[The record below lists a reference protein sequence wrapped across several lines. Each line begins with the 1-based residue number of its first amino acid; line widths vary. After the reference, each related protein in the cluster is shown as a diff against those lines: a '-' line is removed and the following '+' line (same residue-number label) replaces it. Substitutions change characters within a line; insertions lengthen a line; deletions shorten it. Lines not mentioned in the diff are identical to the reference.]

1 MARSARPFPPIAHAN
16 PRRRSHAVAR
26 LQAERA
32 LLARYPQ
39 EYELLAS
46 RLGHVRATTGLV
58 KRHAK
63 EYGRLVAGAS
73 GIESLPVSFTPA
85 ARRAIPA

>member
-1 MARSARPFPPIAHAN
+1 MARSARPFPPIAPAY

-32 LLARYPQ
+32 LRDRHPE
-39 EYELLAS
+39 EYVSLEA
-46 RLGHVRATTGLV
+46 RLGYVRAMTGLV

-63 EYGRLVAGAS
+63 EYGRLVAEAS
-73 GIESLPVSFTPA
+73 GVEPLPVSFA
-85 ARRAIPA
+85 AAGPWAIPA

>member
-1 MARSARPFPPIAHAN
+1 MARSARPFPPIAAY

-32 LLARYPQ
+32 LRDRYPG
-39 EYELLAS
+39 EFAS
-46 RLGHVRATTGLV
+46 LEVRLGYVRAVNGLV

-63 EYGRLVAGAS
+63 EYGRLVAESS
-73 GIESLPVSFTPA
+73 GIESLPVSFAPA
-85 ARRAIPA
+85 GRRALSA

>member
-1 MARSARPFPPIAHAN
+1 MARSARPFPPIAAN

-32 LLARYPQ
+32 LRDGHPE
-39 EYELLAS
+39 EYESLEA
-46 RLGHVRATTGLV
+46 RVGHPRAVAGLV

-73 GIESLPVSFTPA
+73 GIESLPVSFGAP

>member
-1 MARSARPFPPIAHAN
+1 MARSVRPLPPKAAY

-32 LLARYPQ
+32 LRLRHPEEFESLEA
-39 EYELLAS
+39 
-46 RLGHVRATTGLV
+46 RLGFVRAVAGLV

-63 EYGRLVAGAS
+63 EYGRLVAEAS
-73 GIESLPVSFTPA
+73 GIESLPVSFATA
-85 ARRAIPA
+85 APRAIPA

>member
-32 LLARYPQ
+32 LHDRYPE
-39 EYELLAS
+39 EYESLEA
-46 RLGHVRATTGLV
+46 RLGYVRAMTGLV

-63 EYGRLVAGAS
+63 EYGRLVAEAS
-73 GIESLPVSFTPA
+73 GVEALPVSFA
-85 ARRAIPA
+85 GAGQRAISA

>member
-1 MARSARPFPPIAHAN
+1 MARSVRPFPPIAAN

-32 LLARYPQ
+32 LRDRHPE
-39 EYELLAS
+39 EYESLEA
-46 RLGHVRATTGLV
+46 RLGYARAVAGLV

-63 EYGRLVAGAS
+63 EYGRLVAEAS
-73 GIESLPVSFTPA
+73 GIESLPVSFAPA
-85 ARRAIPA
+85 DRPAIPA

>member
-1 MARSARPFPPIAHAN
+1 MARSARPFPPIAAN

-32 LLARYPQ
+32 LRDRHPE
-39 EYELLAS
+39 EYESLET
-46 RLGHVRATTGLV
+46 RLGHVRAMTGLV

-63 EYGRLVAGAS
+63 EYGRLVAEAS
-73 GIESLPVSFTPA
+73 GVEPLPVSFA
-85 ARRAIPA
+85 SAGFRAIPA